1 MVTRMLHRNSGSRS
15 DDDETARLTEAA
27 EEVLTTGGGMKGDPH
42 LRRYSIHLLGSLHD
56 PRYLDLFVRAL
67 YEPDKG
73 VREEAGRALASLGR
87 PAIGRCSDLLT
98 DPDWKVRYRAAEA
111 LGLSG
116 VPEARRQLLA
126 TLTDGEDHVR
136 YMGAKGLGLLGSG
149 DEVIPL
155 TGLLEDKNPYVRTM
169 AARSLGNIG
178 GETACRA
185 LESALK
191 AESDPGVAAAI
202 RESLPSW

>member
-1 MVTRMLHRNSGSRS
+1 
-15 DDDETARLTEAA
+15 
-27 EEVLTTGGGMKGDPH
+27 
-42 LRRYSIHLLGSLHD
+42 
-56 PRYLDLFVRAL
+56 
-67 YEPDKG
+67 
-73 VREEAGRALASLGR
+73 
-87 PAIGRCSDLLT
+87 
-98 DPDWKVRYRAAEA
+98 
-111 LGLSG
+111 

-155 TGLLEDKNPYVRTM
+155 TGLLEDKNPYVRAM

-178 GETACRA
+178 GEAACRA

-202 RESLPSW
+202 RESLSSW